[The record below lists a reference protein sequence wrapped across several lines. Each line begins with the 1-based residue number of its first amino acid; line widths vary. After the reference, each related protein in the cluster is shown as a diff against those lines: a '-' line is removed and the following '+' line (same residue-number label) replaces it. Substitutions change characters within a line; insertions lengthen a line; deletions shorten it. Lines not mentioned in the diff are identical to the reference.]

1 MDGCVRSFARSSRAA
16 FRDFRH
22 DAAGAWTRPGPRP
35 AAATPQKQSCCR
47 HDFVCVGP
55 PTRCAQLTTE
65 ISNELRCDRVTSMG
79 GSLSNP
85 KLQSWPLLSL
95 MPREGAL
102 ESLHLRSRQ
111 RPHAAS
117 YSVEGDD
124 DGGLDSQDESRRAK
138 LRGKACYFK
147 ICPFNTRSLYSSAG
161 ANM

>member
-1 MDGCVRSFARSSRAA
+1 MMGGALVPARLRSSSLVLVALAPLVALAA
-16 FRDFRH
+16 VVAPPDWT
-22 DAAGAWTRPGPRP
+22 AALENMERR
-35 AAATPQKQSCCR
+35 
-47 HDFVCVGP
+47 
-55 PTRCAQLTTE
+55 
-65 ISNELRCDRVTSMG
+65 G